1 MDGLLILAIASA
13 VSGWGVAFHQMRQRE
28 RYRVAWR
35 TQCELREDF
44 DTQLARSKDATL
56 HWRNLFAKEAAKLIV
71 VSGELAKAR
80 DALKCAL
87 ETKSAVEAALAESEQ
102 FAREAVTLSE
112 ARWRL
117 IEELQQ
123 QISGVTK

>member
-1 MDGLLILAIASA
+1 MDGLLILAIVSA
-13 VSGWGVAFHQMRQRE
+13 ATGWCVAFHQMRQRE
-28 RYRVAWR
+28 RYRMAWAN
-35 TQCELREDF
+35 QCDIREAYDAR
-44 DTQLARSKDATL
+44 LAESTSATL

-71 VSGELAKAR
+71 VSGELAKAK

-87 ETKSAVEAALAESEQ
+87 ETKSAVESALAESEE

-112 ARWRL
+112 ARWKQ

-123 QISGVTK
+123 QRSGDTK